1 MSNFTPTVTGT
12 DVRARIQRF
21 GSYLSGMVMP
31 NIGAFIA
38 FGLITALFI
47 PDGWTPNARLAE
59 MVGPLI
65 TVLIPTLVAYTGGR
79 MVHGQRGAVVGAV
92 ATFGAIVAGSDLVTL
107 KDGTTALGFGGQV
120 MILAAFI
127 LGPLS
132 AYLLKL
138 FDKAI
143 ADKVK
148 AGFEMLIDNFSIG
161 ILGGILAIF
170 GYKVIEPLVGW
181 ITDRLGDGV
190 ETLVSHSLLP
200 VASII
205 IEPAKV
211 LFLNNAINHGVLT
224 PLGAADVQD
233 AGKSI
238 LFMLEANPGPGAGL
252 LLAYMLFGPRSLRPT
267 VPAALII
274 HFFGGIHEVY
284 FPYVLM
290 KPKMVLAT
298 IAGGASGIAIFQAF
312 GVGLTGP
319 AAPGSFIA
327 FMGVTA
333 RGDYPGVILGIA
345 VSAAVAF
352 FVAGAL
358 FGFGRNSEDE
368 AGQTDVEM
376 TKAEESVAAT
386 KARGKG
392 TVPAPTTSDT
402 PATPV
407 ATRNE
412 PLEA

>member
-1 MSNFTPTVTGT
+1 MSNFTPTATGT
-12 DVRARIQRF
+12 GARARIQRF
-21 GSYLSGMVMP
+21 GGYLSGMVMP

-38 FGLITALFI
+38 FGFITALFI
-47 PDGWTPNARLAE
+47 PDGWTPNADLAE
-59 MVGPLI
+59 MVGPMI
-65 TVLIPTLVAYTGGR
+65 VVLIPTLVAYTGGK
-79 MVHGQRGAVVGAV
+79 MVHGQRGAVIGAV
-92 ATFGAIVAGSDLVTL
+92 ATFGAIVAAADPVAVG
-107 KDGTTALGFGGQV
+107 DGTSVLPFGGQV
-120 MILAAFI
+120 MILGAFV

-138 FDKAI
+138 FDNLVAG
-143 ADKVK
+143 KVK

-161 ILGGILAIF
+161 ILGGALAIF
-170 GYKVIEPLVGW
+170 GYKVIEPIVGW

-190 ETLVSHSLLP
+190 ESLVENSLLP
-200 VASII
+200 VASLI

-224 PLGAADVQD
+224 PLGAAEVQEQ
-233 AGKSI
+233 GKSI

-252 LLAYMLFGPRSLRPT
+252 LLAYLFFGPRSLRPT

-290 KPKMVLAT
+290 KPKMILAT

-312 GVGLTGP
+312 DVGLTGP

-333 RGDYPGVILGIA
+333 KGDYPGVILGIA

-358 FGFGRNSEDE
+358 FGFGRNSDDE
-368 AGQTDVEM
+368 SAQTDVEM
-376 TKAEESVAAT
+376 TRAEESVAAT
-386 KARGKG
+386 KAQGKG
-392 TVPAPTTSDT
+392 AVPAPTASRDESVG
-402 PATPV
+402 A
-407 ATRNE
+407 
-412 PLEA
+412 

>member
-1 MSNFTPTVTGT
+1 MSNFTPAATGT

-47 PDGWTPNARLAE
+47 PDGWTPNADLAE
-59 MVGPLI
+59 MVGPMI
-65 TVLIPTLVAYTGGR
+65 VVLIPTLIAYTGGK
-79 MVHGQRGAVVGAV
+79 MVHGQRGAVIGAV
-92 ATFGAIVAGSDLVTL
+92 AAFGTVVAAADPVGLA
-107 KDGTTALGFGGQV
+107 DGTTVLPFGGQV
-120 MILAAFI
+120 MILGAFV
-127 LGPLS
+127 LGPLA

-138 FDKAI
+138 FDDLVAG
-143 ADKVK
+143 KVK

-161 ILGGILAIF
+161 ILGGALAIF
-170 GYKVIEPLVGW
+170 GYKVIEPIVGW

-190 ETLVSHSLLP
+190 ESLVSNSLLP
-200 VASII
+200 VASVI

-224 PLGAADVQD
+224 PLGAAEVQEQ
-233 AGKSI
+233 GKSI

-252 LLAYMLFGPRSLRPT
+252 LLAYLFFGPRSLRPT

-290 KPKMVLAT
+290 KPKLVLAA

-333 RGDYPGVILGIA
+333 KGDYPGVILGIA

-358 FGFGRNSEDE
+358 MGYGRKSDDE
-368 AGQTDVEM
+368 AGLTDVEM

-386 KARGKG
+386 KAQGKG
-392 TVPAPTTSDT
+392 TVPAP
-402 PATPV
+402 ATPV
-407 ATRNE
+407 ANRTE

>member
-1 MSNFTPTVTGT
+1 MSNFTPTATGT
-12 DVRARIQRF
+12 DVRARVQRF

-38 FGLITALFI
+38 FGFITALFI
-47 PDGWTPNARLAE
+47 PDGWTPNADLAE
-59 MVGPLI
+59 MVGPMI

-79 MVHGQRGAVVGAV
+79 MVHGQRGAVIGAV
-92 ATFGAIVAGSDLVTL
+92 ATFGAVVAAADPVKLA
-107 KDGTTALGFGGQV
+107 DGTTSLPFGGQV
-120 MILAAFI
+120 MILAAFV
-127 LGPLS
+127 LGPLA

-138 FDKAI
+138 FDNLVAG
-143 ADKVK
+143 KVK

-161 ILGGILAIF
+161 ILGGVLAIF
-170 GYKVIEPLVGW
+170 GYKVIEPIVGW
-181 ITDRLGDGV
+181 ITDRLGSGV

-200 VASII
+200 IASII

-224 PLGAADVQD
+224 PLGAADVQEK
-233 AGKSI
+233 GKSI

-252 LLAYMLFGPRSLRPT
+252 LLAYLFFGPKSLRPT

-290 KPKMVLAT
+290 KPKLVLAT

-333 RGDYPGVILGIA
+333 KGDYPGVILGIA

-358 FGFGRNSEDE
+358 FGFGRNSNDE
-368 AGQTDVEM
+368 AGLTDVEL

-392 TVPAPTTSDT
+392 AVPS
-402 PATPV
+402 PAEPV
-407 ATRNE
+407 ANRTE

>member
-1 MSNFTPTVTGT
+1 MSNFTPAATGT
-12 DVRARIQRF
+12 DARARVQRF

-31 NIGAFIA
+31 NIGAFVA

-47 PDGWTPNARLAE
+47 DVGWTPNAQLAE
-59 MVGPLI
+59 MVGPMI
-65 TVLIPTLVAYTGGR
+65 TVLIPTLIAYTGGK
-79 MVHGQRGAVVGAV
+79 MVHGQRGAVIGAV
-92 ATFGAIVAGSDLVTL
+92 ATFGAIVAGSNSVELAD
-107 KDGTTALGFGGQV
+107 KTTVLPFGGQV
-120 MILAAFI
+120 MILGAFI

-132 AYLLKL
+132 AYVLKL
-138 FDKAI
+138 FDNAI
-143 ADKVK
+143 EGKVK

-161 ILGGILAIF
+161 IIGGGFAVF
-170 GYKVIEPLVGW
+170 GYKVVEPVVGW

-200 VASII
+200 FASLI

-224 PLGAADVQD
+224 PLGSGEVQE

-252 LLAYMLFGPRSLRPT
+252 LLAYLFFGPRSLRPT

-290 KPKMVLAT
+290 KPKMILAT
-298 IAGGASGIAIFQAF
+298 IAGGMSGIAIFQAF
-312 GVGLTGP
+312 DVGLTGP

-333 RGDYPGVILGIA
+333 KGDYPGVILGIA
-345 VSAAVAF
+345 VSATVAF
-352 FVAGAL
+352 FVASAL
-358 FGFGRNSEDE
+358 FGFGKNTNDED
-368 AGQTDVEM
+368 GQSDVEL
-376 TKAEESVAAT
+376 TKAEEAVAAN
-386 KARGKG
+386 KAKGKVA
-392 TVPAPTTSDT
+392 VPAPAAAT
-402 PATPV
+402 PSTPV
-407 ATRNE
+407 ANRNE

>member
-1 MSNFTPTVTGT
+1 MSNFTPTATGT
-12 DVRARIQRF
+12 DVRARVQRF

-38 FGLITALFI
+38 FGFITALFI
-47 PDGWTPNARLAE
+47 PDGWTPNADLAE
-59 MVGPLI
+59 MVGPMI

-79 MVHGQRGAVVGAV
+79 MVHGQRGAVIGAV
-92 ATFGAIVAGSDLVTL
+92 ATFGAVVAAADPVKLA
-107 KDGTTALGFGGQV
+107 DGTTSLPFGGQV
-120 MILAAFI
+120 MILAAFV

-138 FDKAI
+138 FDNLVAG
-143 ADKVK
+143 KVK

-161 ILGGILAIF
+161 ILGGVLAIF
-170 GYKVIEPLVGW
+170 GYKVIEPIVGW

-190 ETLVSHSLLP
+190 ESLVNNSLLP
-200 VASII
+200 VASVI

-224 PLGAADVQD
+224 PLGSAEVQEQ
-233 AGKSI
+233 GKSI

-252 LLAYMLFGPRSLRPT
+252 LLAYLFFGPRSLRPT

-274 HFFGGIHEVY
+274 QFFGGIHEVY

-312 GVGLTGP
+312 DVGLTGP

-333 RGDYPGVILGIA
+333 KGDYPGVILGIA

-358 FGFGRNSEDE
+358 FGFGRNSNDE
-368 AGQTDVEM
+368 AGLTDVEL

-392 TVPAPTTSDT
+392 AVPS
-402 PATPV
+402 PAEPV
-407 ATRNE
+407 ANRTE

>member
-1 MSNFTPTVTGT
+1 MSNFTPAATGT

-47 PDGWTPNARLAE
+47 PDGWTPNAQLAE
-59 MVGPLI
+59 MVGPMI
-65 TVLIPTLVAYTGGR
+65 VVLIPTLVAYTGGR
-79 MVHGQRGAVVGAV
+79 MVHGQRGAVIGAV
-92 ATFGAIVAGSDLVTL
+92 ATFGAVVAAADPVGLADGSTVLP
-107 KDGTTALGFGGQV
+107 FGGQV

-127 LGPLS
+127 LGPLA
-132 AYLLKL
+132 AYILKL
-138 FDKAI
+138 FDRLVEG
-143 ADKVK
+143 KVK

-161 ILGGILAIF
+161 ILGGALAIF
-170 GYKVIEPLVGW
+170 GYKVIEPIVGW

-190 ETLVSHSLLP
+190 ETLVSNSLLP

-224 PLGAADVQD
+224 PLGAAEVQEQ
-233 AGKSI
+233 GKSI

-252 LLAYMLFGPRSLRPT
+252 LLAYLIFGPRSLRPT

-290 KPKMVLAT
+290 KPKLVLAT

-333 RGDYPGVILGIA
+333 KGDYPGVILGIA

-358 FGFGRNSEDE
+358 FGFGRNSDDE
-368 AGQTDVEM
+368 AGLTDVEL

-386 KARGKG
+386 KAQGRG
-392 TVPAPTTSDT
+392 TAAAPAE
-402 PATPV
+402 PV
-407 ATRNE
+407 ANRTE

>member
-1 MSNFTPTVTGT
+1 
-12 DVRARIQRF
+12 
-21 GSYLSGMVMP
+21 
-31 NIGAFIA
+31 
-38 FGLITALFI
+38 
-47 PDGWTPNARLAE
+47 
-59 MVGPLI
+59 
-65 TVLIPTLVAYTGGR
+65 VAYTGGK
-79 MVHGQRGAVVGAV
+79 MVHGQRGAVIGAV
-92 ATFGAIVAGSDLVTL
+92 AVFGAIVAGADSIAVG
-107 KDGTTALGFGGQV
+107 DGTTVLPFGGQV

-138 FDKAI
+138 FDNLVAG
-143 ADKVK
+143 KVK

-161 ILGGILAIF
+161 ILGGALAIF
-170 GYKVIEPLVGW
+170 GYKVIEPIVGW

-190 ETLVSHSLLP
+190 ESLVSNSLLP
-200 VASII
+200 VASVI

-224 PLGAADVQD
+224 PLGAAEVQEQ
-233 AGKSI
+233 GKSI

-252 LLAYMLFGPRSLRPT
+252 LLAYLFFGPRSLRPT

-290 KPKMVLAT
+290 KPKLVLAA

-333 RGDYPGVILGIA
+333 KGDYPGVILGIA

-358 FGFGRNSEDE
+358 MGYGRNSDDA
-368 AGQTDVEM
+368 AGLTDVEM

-386 KARGKG
+386 KAQGKG
-392 TVPAPTTSDT
+392 TVPAP
-402 PATPV
+402 ATPV
-407 ATRNE
+407 ANRTD

>member
-1 MSNFTPTVTGT
+1 MSNFTPAATGT
-12 DVRARIQRF
+12 DARARIQRF

-38 FGLITALFI
+38 FGFITALFI
-47 PDGWTPNARLAE
+47 PDGWTPNADLAE
-59 MVGPLI
+59 MVGPMI
-65 TVLIPTLVAYTGGR
+65 TVLIPTLVAYTGGK
-79 MVHGQRGAVVGAV
+79 MVHGQRGAVIGAV
-92 ATFGAIVAGSDLVTL
+92 ATFGAIVAGADAIRVG
-107 KDGTTALGFGGQV
+107 DGTFVLPFGGQV
-120 MILAAFI
+120 MILGAFI

-138 FDKAI
+138 FDNLVAG
-143 ADKVK
+143 KVK

-161 ILGGILAIF
+161 ILGGALAIF
-170 GYKVIEPLVGW
+170 GYKVIEPIVGW

-190 ETLVSHSLLP
+190 ESLVNNSLLP
-200 VASII
+200 VASVI

-224 PLGAADVQD
+224 PLGAAEVQEQ
-233 AGKSI
+233 GKSI

-252 LLAYMLFGPRSLRPT
+252 LLAYLFFGPRSLRPT

-274 HFFGGIHEVY
+274 QFFGGIHEVY

-290 KPKMVLAT
+290 KPKMILAT

-312 GVGLTGP
+312 DVGLTGP

-333 RGDYPGVILGIA
+333 KGDYPGVILGIA

-358 FGFGRNSEDE
+358 FGFGRNSNDE
-368 AGQTDVEM
+368 AGLTDVEL

-386 KARGKG
+386 KAQGKVN
-392 TVPAPTTSDT
+392 VPSPSA
-402 PATPV
+402 PV
-407 ATRNE
+407 ANRAE
-412 PLEA
+412 PSEA

>member
-1 MSNFTPTVTGT
+1 MSNFTPAATGT
-12 DVRARIQRF
+12 DVRARVQRF

-38 FGLITALFI
+38 FGFITALFI
-47 PDGWTPNARLAE
+47 PDGWTPNADLAE
-59 MVGPLI
+59 MVGPMI
-65 TVLIPTLVAYTGGR
+65 VVLIPTLVAYTGGR
-79 MVHGQRGAVVGAV
+79 MVHGQRGAVIGAV
-92 ATFGAIVAGSDLVTL
+92 ATFGAVVAAADPVEVG
-107 KDGTTALGFGGQV
+107 DGTSVLPFGGQV
-120 MILAAFI
+120 MILAAFV
-127 LGPLS
+127 LGPLA

-138 FDKAI
+138 FDRLVEG
-143 ADKVK
+143 KVK

-161 ILGGILAIF
+161 ILGGALAIF
-170 GYKVIEPLVGW
+170 GYKVVEPIVGW

-190 ETLVSHSLLP
+190 ESLVSNSLLP

-224 PLGAADVQD
+224 PLGAADVQEQ
-233 AGKSI
+233 GKSI

-252 LLAYMLFGPRSLRPT
+252 LLAYLFFGPRSLRPT

-290 KPKMVLAT
+290 KPKLVLAT

-333 RGDYPGVILGIA
+333 KGDYFGVILGIA

-358 FGFGRNSEDE
+358 FGFGHNSDDE
-368 AGQTDVEM
+368 AGLTDVEL

-386 KARGKG
+386 KAQGKG
-392 TVPAPTTSDT
+392 A
-402 PATPV
+402 AAPV
-407 ATRNE
+407 ANRTE

>member
-1 MSNFTPTVTGT
+1 MSNFTPVATGT
-12 DVRARIQRF
+12 DARARIQRF

-38 FGLITALFI
+38 FGFITALFI
-47 PDGWTPNARLAE
+47 PDGWTPNADLAE
-59 MVGPLI
+59 MVGPMI
-65 TVLIPTLVAYTGGR
+65 TVLIPTLVAYTGGK
-79 MVHGQRGAVVGAV
+79 MVHGQRGAVIGAV
-92 ATFGAIVAGSDLVTL
+92 ATFGAIVAGADPVGLG
-107 KDGTTALGFGGQV
+107 DGTSVLPFGGQV
-120 MILAAFI
+120 MILGAFI

-132 AYLLKL
+132 AYILKL
-138 FDKAI
+138 FDNLVAG
-143 ADKVK
+143 KVK

-161 ILGGILAIF
+161 ILGGALAIF
-170 GYKVIEPLVGW
+170 GYKVIEPVVGW

-190 ETLVSHSLLP
+190 ESLVNNSLLP
-200 VASII
+200 LASVI

-224 PLGAADVQD
+224 PLGAAEVQEQ
-233 AGKSI
+233 GKSI

-252 LLAYMLFGPRSLRPT
+252 LLAYLFFGPRSLRPT

-274 HFFGGIHEVY
+274 QFFGGIHEVY

-290 KPKMVLAT
+290 KPKMILAT

-312 GVGLTGP
+312 DVGLTGP

-333 RGDYPGVILGIA
+333 KGDYPGVILGIA

-358 FGFGRNSEDE
+358 FGFGRNSNDE
-368 AGQTDVEM
+368 AGLTDVEL

-386 KARGKG
+386 KAQGK
-392 TVPAPTTSDT
+392 A
-402 PATPV
+402 PV

-412 PLEA
+412 PQEA

>member
-1 MSNFTPTVTGT
+1 MSNFTPAATGT
-12 DVRARIQRF
+12 GARARIQRF
-21 GSYLSGMVMP
+21 GGYLSGMVMP

-38 FGLITALFI
+38 FGFITALFI
-47 PDGWTPNARLAE
+47 PDGWTPNADLAE
-59 MVGPLI
+59 MVGPMI
-65 TVLIPTLVAYTGGR
+65 TVLIPTLVAYTGGK
-79 MVHGQRGAVVGAV
+79 MVHGQRGAVIGAV
-92 ATFGAIVAGSDLVTL
+92 ATFGAIVAGADPVAVG
-107 KDGTTALGFGGQV
+107 DGTSVLPFGGQV
-120 MILAAFI
+120 MILGAFV

-138 FDKAI
+138 FDNLVAGR
-143 ADKVK
+143 VK

-161 ILGGILAIF
+161 ILGGALAIF
-170 GYKVIEPLVGW
+170 GYKVIEPIVGW

-190 ETLVSHSLLP
+190 ESLVNNSLLP
-200 VASII
+200 VASVI

-224 PLGAADVQD
+224 PLGAAEVQEQ
-233 AGKSI
+233 GKSI

-252 LLAYMLFGPRSLRPT
+252 LLAYLFFGPRSLRPT

-274 HFFGGIHEVY
+274 QFFGGIHEVY

-290 KPKMVLAT
+290 KPKMILAT

-312 GVGLTGP
+312 DVGLTGP

-333 RGDYPGVILGIA
+333 KGDYPGVILGIA

-358 FGFGRNSEDE
+358 FGFGHNSDDE

-386 KARGKG
+386 KAQSKG
-392 TVPAPTTSDT
+392 TVPAPAG
-402 PATPV
+402 PA
-407 ATRNE
+407 ANRNE

>member
-1 MSNFTPTVTGT
+1 MSNFTPAATGT

-47 PDGWTPNARLAE
+47 PVGWTPNAQLAE
-59 MVGPLI
+59 MVGPMI

-79 MVHGQRGAVVGAV
+79 MVHGQRGAVIGAV
-92 ATFGAIVAGSDLVTL
+92 AAFGAIVAAADPVAL
-107 KDGTTALGFGGQV
+107 KDGTTALPFGGQV

-127 LGPLS
+127 LGPLA
-132 AYLLKL
+132 AYILKL
-138 FDKAI
+138 FDNLVAG
-143 ADKVK
+143 KVK

-161 ILGGILAIF
+161 IIGGALAVF
-170 GYKVIEPLVGW
+170 GYKVIEPIVGW
-181 ITDRLGDGV
+181 ITDRLGSGV

-224 PLGAADVQD
+224 PLGAADVQEK
-233 AGKSI
+233 GKSI

-252 LLAYMLFGPRSLRPT
+252 LLAYLFFGPRSLRPT

-290 KPKMVLAT
+290 KPKLVLAA

-333 RGDYPGVILGIA
+333 KGDYPGVILGIA

-358 FGFGRNSEDE
+358 MGYGRNSDDE
-368 AGQTDVEM
+368 AGLTDVEL
-376 TKAEESVAAT
+376 TKAEEEVAAT
-386 KARGKG
+386 KARGKAP
-392 TVPAPTTSDT
+392 VPAP
-402 PATPV
+402 AEPV
-407 ATRNE
+407 ANRTE

>member
-1 MSNFTPTVTGT
+1 
-12 DVRARIQRF
+12 
-21 GSYLSGMVMP
+21 
-31 NIGAFIA
+31 
-38 FGLITALFI
+38 
-47 PDGWTPNARLAE
+47 
-59 MVGPLI
+59 
-65 TVLIPTLVAYTGGR
+65 
-79 MVHGQRGAVVGAV
+79 MVHGQRGAVIGAV
-92 ATFGAIVAGSDLVTL
+92 ATFGAIVAGADPVGLG
-107 KDGTTALGFGGQV
+107 DGTSVLPFGGQV
-120 MILAAFI
+120 MILGAFI

-132 AYLLKL
+132 AYILKL
-138 FDKAI
+138 FDNLVAG
-143 ADKVK
+143 KVK

-161 ILGGILAIF
+161 ILGGALAIF
-170 GYKVIEPLVGW
+170 GYKIIEPVVGW

-190 ETLVSHSLLP
+190 ESLVNNSLLP
-200 VASII
+200 LASVI

-224 PLGAADVQD
+224 PLGAAEVQEQ
-233 AGKSI
+233 GKSI

-252 LLAYMLFGPRSLRPT
+252 LLAYLFFGPRSLRPT

-274 HFFGGIHEVY
+274 QFFGGIHEVY

-312 GVGLTGP
+312 DVGLTGP

-333 RGDYPGVILGIA
+333 KGDYPGVILGIA

-358 FGFGRNSEDE
+358 FGFGRNSNDE
-368 AGQTDVEM
+368 GGLTDVEL

-386 KARGKG
+386 KAKGK
-392 TVPAPTTSDT
+392 A
-402 PATPV
+402 PV

>member
-1 MSNFTPTVTGT
+1 MSNFTPAATGT

-38 FGLITALFI
+38 FGFITALFI
-47 PDGWTPNARLAE
+47 PDGWTPNADLAE
-59 MVGPLI
+59 MVGPMI
-65 TVLIPTLVAYTGGR
+65 TVLIPTLVAYTGGK
-79 MVHGQRGAVVGAV
+79 MVHGQRGAVIGAV
-92 ATFGAIVAGSDLVTL
+92 ATFGAIVAGADAVAVG
-107 KDGTTALGFGGQV
+107 DGTSVLPFGGQV
-120 MILAAFI
+120 MILGAFI

-132 AYLLKL
+132 AYILKL
-138 FDKAI
+138 FDNLVAG
-143 ADKVK
+143 KVK

-161 ILGGILAIF
+161 ILGGVLAIF
-170 GYKVIEPLVGW
+170 GYKIIEPIVGW

-190 ETLVSHSLLP
+190 ESLVNNSLLP
-200 VASII
+200 VASVI

-224 PLGAADVQD
+224 PLGAAEVQEQ
-233 AGKSI
+233 GKSI

-252 LLAYMLFGPRSLRPT
+252 LLAYLFFGPRSLRPT

-290 KPKMVLAT
+290 KPKLVLAT

-333 RGDYPGVILGIA
+333 KGDYPGVILGIA

-358 FGFGRNSEDE
+358 MGYGRSSDDE
-368 AGQTDVEM
+368 AGLTDVEM

-386 KARGKG
+386 KAQGKG
-392 TVPAPTTSDT
+392 TVPAP
-402 PATPV
+402 ATPV
-407 ATRNE
+407 ANHTE

>member
-1 MSNFTPTVTGT
+1 MSNFTPAATGT

-47 PDGWTPNARLAE
+47 PDGWTPNADLAE
-59 MVGPLI
+59 MVGPMI
-65 TVLIPTLVAYTGGR
+65 VVLIPTLIAYTGGK
-79 MVHGQRGAVVGAV
+79 MVHGQRGAVIGAV
-92 ATFGAIVAGSDLVTL
+92 ATFGAIVAAAVPVAVG
-107 KDGTTALGFGGQV
+107 DGTSVLPFGGQV
-120 MILAAFI
+120 MILAAFV
-127 LGPLS
+127 LGPLA

-138 FDKAI
+138 FDNLVAG
-143 ADKVK
+143 KVK

-161 ILGGILAIF
+161 ILGGALAIF
-170 GYKVIEPLVGW
+170 GYKVIEPIVGW

-190 ETLVSHSLLP
+190 ESLVSNSLLP

-224 PLGAADVQD
+224 PLGAAEVQEQ
-233 AGKSI
+233 GKSI

-252 LLAYMLFGPRSLRPT
+252 LLAYLFFGPRSLRPT

-290 KPKMVLAT
+290 KPKLVLAA

-312 GVGLTGP
+312 DVGLTGP

-333 RGDYPGVILGIA
+333 KGDYPGVILGIA

-358 FGFGRNSEDE
+358 MGFGRNSDDE
-368 AGQTDVEM
+368 AGLTDVEL

-386 KARGKG
+386 KAQGKG
-392 TVPAPTTSDT
+392 TVPAP
-402 PATPV
+402 AEPV
-407 ATRNE
+407 ANRTE

>member
-1 MSNFTPTVTGT
+1 MSNFTPAATGT
-12 DVRARIQRF
+12 DARARIQRF

-38 FGLITALFI
+38 FGFITALFI
-47 PDGWTPNARLAE
+47 PDGWTPNADLAE
-59 MVGPLI
+59 MVGPMI

-79 MVHGQRGAVVGAV
+79 MVHGQRGAVIGAV
-92 ATFGAIVAGSDLVTL
+92 ATFGAIVAGADPVRVG
-107 KDGTTALGFGGQV
+107 DGTSVLPFGGQV
-120 MILAAFI
+120 MILGAFI
-127 LGPLS
+127 LGPLA
-132 AYLLKL
+132 AYILKL
-138 FDKAI
+138 FDNLVAG
-143 ADKVK
+143 KVK

-161 ILGGILAIF
+161 ILGGALAIF
-170 GYKVIEPLVGW
+170 GYKVIEPIVGW

-190 ETLVSHSLLP
+190 ENLVSHSLLP
-200 VASII
+200 LSSVI

-224 PLGAADVQD
+224 PLGAAEVQEQ
-233 AGKSI
+233 GKSI

-252 LLAYMLFGPRSLRPT
+252 LLAYFFFGPRSLRPT

-274 HFFGGIHEVY
+274 QFFGGIHEVY

-312 GVGLTGP
+312 DVGLTGP

-333 RGDYPGVILGIA
+333 KGDYPGVILGIA
-345 VSAAVAF
+345 VAAAVSF

-358 FGFGRNSEDE
+358 FGFGHNSDDE
-368 AGQTDVEM
+368 GLTDVEL
-376 TKAEESVAAT
+376 TKAEEAVAAT
-386 KARGKG
+386 KAQGKA
-392 TVPAPTTSDT
+392 PAPA
-402 PATPV
+402 PAEPV
-407 ATRNE
+407 ANRND

>member
-12 DVRARIQRF
+12 GARARIQRF
-21 GSYLSGMVMP
+21 GGYLSGMVMP

-38 FGLITALFI
+38 FGFITALFI
-47 PDGWTPNARLAE
+47 PDGWTPNADLAE
-59 MVGPLI
+59 MVGPMI
-65 TVLIPTLVAYTGGR
+65 VVLIPTLIAYTGGK
-79 MVHGQRGAVVGAV
+79 MVHGQRGAVIAAV
-92 ATFGAIVAGSDLVTL
+92 ATFGAIVAAADPVPVG
-107 KDGTTALGFGGQV
+107 DGTSVLPFGGQV
-120 MILAAFI
+120 MILGAFI

-138 FDKAI
+138 FDNLVAVR
-143 ADKVK
+143 VK

-161 ILGGILAIF
+161 ILGGVMAIF
-170 GYKVIEPLVGW
+170 GYKVIEPIVGW

-200 VASII
+200 LSSVI

-224 PLGAADVQD
+224 PLGAAEVQEQ
-233 AGKSI
+233 GKSI

-252 LLAYMLFGPRSLRPT
+252 LLAYLFFGPRSLRPT

-274 HFFGGIHEVY
+274 QFFGGIHEIY

-290 KPKMVLAT
+290 RPRTVLAT
-298 IAGGASGIAIFQAF
+298 IAGGASGIAVFQAF

-333 RGDYPGVILGIA
+333 KGDYPGVILGIA
-345 VSAAVAF
+345 VSAVVSF
-352 FVAGAL
+352 FVTAAL
-358 FGFGRNSEDE
+358 FGFGRNSDDIG
-368 AGQTDVEM
+368 GQTDIEM
-376 TKAEESVAAT
+376 TKAEEAAAANKGRPIT
-386 KARGKG
+386 TTSG
-392 TVPAPTTSDT
+392 TVSA
-402 PATPV
+402 PV
-407 ATRNE
+407 ANRNE
-412 PLEA
+412 PQEA